1 MQDGYGDTPPPR
13 GSNSLVPVDLRR
25 LICAACYRGCELH
38 TLPLARAAIR
48 SRTLRSPSRCAASRV
63 CVLACGLSYLCAHAP
78 SIRTSTRSLPLAPS
92 PRSMYPPYVPSI
104 RTLPFAPSTRTLFT
118 RTLHSQHPPLA
129 PSPHTL
135 PSPIACSWSAPA
147 TRSAFTSLQTTFCW
161 CSRSRGYM

>member
-78 SIRTSTRSLPLAPS
+78 SICTSTRSLPVAPS
-92 PRSMYPPYVPSI
+92 PRSMYPPHVPSI
-104 RTLPFAPSTRTLFT
+104 RTLHSHPSFAPSPLARST
-118 RTLHSQHPPLA
+118 RTLHSHPPLE
-129 PSPHTL
+129 PCPD
-135 PSPIACSWSAPA
+135 SWSAPA
-147 TRSAFTSLQTTFCW
+147 TRSACTSLRTTSRW
-161 CSRSRGYM
+161 CPRRSLGYP